1 MKKLIGLFPI
11 VMVLTSV
18 NLVFAQSAMINIYG
32 RKTTSL
38 NGEWKVIVDPSGTG
52 DWRQVW
58 TEKKPKTKTDFVEYS
73 FEGGPVFHVPRDFN
87 TQIDGGIVLCGRSG
101 LV

>member
-1 MKKLIGLFPI
+1 
-11 VMVLTSV
+11 
-18 NLVFAQSAMINIYG
+18 MINIYG